1 MTFQFGTNTS
11 ANECIHKTIDIA
23 DEENAVTVIVKDAID
38 VMSPYIIVK
47 NTEVNLTDNYAYCS
61 ETDRFYFIEVE
72 DLPGGRRGIQCTVDP
87 LMSFAEGI
95 DALEVNV
102 ERYEG
107 EEESD
112 IYDNGV
118 CQTARNEVVIE
129 KFGGTNE
136 FAKAADNNARTYIL
150 TVAN

>member
-1 MTFQFGTNTS
+1 MTFQFGTNSS
-11 ANECIHKTIDIA
+11 ANECIHKTVSLGSDISC
-23 DEENAVTVIVKDAID
+23 IVKDPID
-38 VMSPYIIVK
+38 VISPYLIVK
-47 NTEVNLTDNYAYCS
+47 ASEVNLTDNYAKS
-61 ETDRFYFIEVE
+61 TDTGRYYFIVVE

-87 LMSFAEGI
+87 LMSFAAGI

-107 EEESD
+107 ATESD
-112 IYDNGV
+112 IYDTGV
-118 CQTARNEVVIE
+118 CQTARNEVIIE
-129 KFGGTNE
+129 SFSGGD

>member
-1 MTFQFGTNTS
+1 MTFQFGTNSS
-11 ANECIHKTIDIA
+11 ANEKLHKSVSLGSEISC
-23 DEENAVTVIVKDAID
+23 IVKDPID
-38 VMSPYIIVK
+38 VMSPYLIVK
-47 NTEVNLTDNYAYCS
+47 DTEVELTDNYALSSDTGRY
-61 ETDRFYFIEVE
+61 YFIEVE
-72 DLPGGRRGIQCTVDP
+72 DLPGGRRGVQCTVDP
-87 LMSFAEGI
+87 LMSFASQI

-102 ERYEG
+102 ERYEWAQ
-107 EEESD
+107 ESD

-136 FAKAADNNARTYIL
+136 FTKATGNNDRTYIL

>member
-1 MTFQFGTNTS
+1 MTLQFGTNTS
-11 ANECIHKTIDIA
+11 SNETLHKTINLGA
-23 DEENAVTVIVKDAID
+23 EVSCIVKDPID
-38 VMSPYIIVK
+38 VITPYVVVK
-47 NTEVNLTDNYAYCS
+47 STDINLSDNYAYCT
-61 ETDRFYFIEVE
+61 EYDRFYFIVINE
-72 DLPGGRRGIQCTVDP
+72 LPGGRCGVQCTVDP
-87 LMSFAEGI
+87 LMSFVSDI

-107 EEESD
+107 STESD

-118 CQTARNEVVIE
+118 CQTARNEVIIE

-136 FAKAADNNARTYIL
+136 FVKATNNNDRCYIL